1 MAVVAAAY
9 WRLAARDR
17 SPSLPSEK
25 PAAAEPATAN
35 PSLLGVRWDFSDGS
49 LAGWRHKDN
58 ARIAVADEGTNKALR
73 LSSGFAPHGF
83 AWTTRYFE
91 PRSVEGV
98 VHVVFRVRGDNS
110 GHRLQVH
117 LGAPSPRRGSWLYYI
132 NARQTVTLDF
142 TGWRR
147 VSLDLEHFATP
158 DNGLRE
164 RDLAQVGFVEF
175 MVHARDAKTPLDVWL
190 DDVEFTPATADEV
203 AEHERRRQARA
214 RLVEEA
220 SRALDRTRKRVEE
233 LGSRLD
239 RAAAEGKQ
247 VAVARAYW
255 AALAWCAGDI
265 QRYLDADEL
274 ELVEKAGPLLAAL
287 DRRLDDPQSVLK
299 HVLDRPPDEP
309 DHLKWADNRY
319 FRSVV
324 GGVRPWTESER
335 SWAKGRKGYRSI
347 PDAWSFRG
355 FGDNLFGLAWSISR
369 PQSPLRHHRVALS
382 NALSLLD
389 TIAHQHVDGDFNV
402 DRTAVHGRDENI
414 NRFCLAPA
422 LDAWRELQAA
432 YPDLLPAAWQTEF
445 DAGLKRL
452 VDYQV
457 ADYGT
462 ARVAR
467 RPDIKQPAYP
477 NMDVHYLLIMELAWQ
492 RWKDPR
498 YAAERDAFL
507 KILESALYPG
517 GAFTYIHTQ
526 NECFVY
532 HRIDVAYLARFWK
545 LTGNP
550 AALEL
555 LRKTIPYY
563 PYNVEPAGMPE
574 YYTDPCWKHYWGGG
588 DAIGPGIIASLF
600 DDPLN
605 QQVADACAISE
616 GYGRGHEAAIA
627 AECWKPVAPKPLADQ
642 YVLYDANVEGPRG
655 RFGAW
660 SFAGNGR
667 NYGVGFQ
674 GKDTFVGAMITRPPK
689 RRELPL
695 DSALQVVTAEVRL
708 NHTEN
713 HWLGG
718 RCHSARERLS
728 TALGPDFGSLAV
740 RYTVSRPQWHYQG
753 DELLP
758 WQGTQTWFL
767 SKTRLVGL
775 VSLEATAD
783 EARAA
788 VHGRIRLG
796 LKRAIEPLDATTW
809 KYGRLVVRIHGH
821 NYAKIAIK
829 PSETTFQDPP
839 DLKRSTEI
847 TLLDP
852 QSVAAGERGTV
863 RFKKGT
869 RYWFLVE
876 ARPDDS
882 PWAESVERIEE
893 EGLVGFRFGEPG
905 RRVVVLHN
913 PTDKPI
919 EVNRPLGFAAG
930 STILR
935 YDGRDGKG
943 TREKADGLRLRLEPH
958 RHVVLAAEGS

>member
-1 MAVVAAAY
+1 MVVGRRLLYAVCLLAVVAAAY
-9 WRLAARDR
+9 WRVASRGPSPP
-17 SPSLPSEK
+17 SPSE
-25 PAAAEPATAN
+25 EPADCQGVPAI
-35 PSLLGVRWDFSDGS
+35 PSLLGVRWDFTDGS
-49 LAGWRHKDN
+49 IAAWRHKDN
-58 ARIAVADEGTNKALR
+58 TEIAIAVDGQNKALR
-73 LSSGFAPHGF
+73 LSSAFAPHGF
-83 AWTTRYFE
+83 AWATRYFE
-91 PRSVEGV
+91 PHSAEGV
-98 VHVVFRVRGDNS
+98 VHVVFRVRGDGS

-117 LGAPSPRRGSWLYYI
+117 LGAPSPRGGKWLYYI

-147 VSLDLEHFATP
+147 VSLDLDQFATP

-164 RDLAQVGFVEF
+164 RDLARLGFVEF
-175 MVHARDAKTPLDVWL
+175 MVHASDAKKPVEIWL
-190 DDVEFTPATADEV
+190 DDIEFTPATPEELA
-203 AEHERRRQARA
+203 AQERRRQTRA
-214 RLVEEA
+214 RLVEKTA
-220 SRALDRTRKRVEE
+220 QALAQTRQRLAE
-233 LGSRLD
+233 LGSQLD
-239 RAAAEGKQ
+239 RAAHEGKH
-247 VAVARAYW
+247 VATARAYHG
-255 AALAWCAGDI
+255 ALVWCADDL
-265 QRYLDADEL
+265 QRYLDAEEL
-274 ELVEKAGPLLAAL
+274 ELVEKAGPLLASL
-287 DRRLDDPQSVLK
+287 DRRLEDPRAVLR
-299 HVLDRPPDEP
+299 HVLDRPPQEP
-309 DHLKWADNRY
+309 DRLNWADNRY

-324 GGVRPWTESER
+324 GGVRPWIESER

-355 FGDNLFGLAWSISR
+355 FGDALFGLVWSITR
-369 PQSPLRHHRVALS
+369 PASPLRHHPLALR

-432 YPDLLPAAWQTEF
+432 YPDLLPDAWQADLE
-445 DAGLKRL
+445 AGLKRL

-462 ARVAR
+462 ARLAR

-492 RWKDPR
+492 RWNEPR
-498 YAAERDAFL
+498 YAHERDAFL
-507 KILESALYPG
+507 RILEQAVYPG
-517 GAFTYIHTQ
+517 GAFPYLHTQ

-532 HRIDVAYLARFWK
+532 HRIDVAYLARYWK
-545 LTGNP
+545 LSGNP

-574 YYTDPCWKHYWGGG
+574 YYTDPCWKHYWTGG

-600 DDPLN
+600 GDAHN

-627 AECWKPVAPKPLADQ
+627 AECWKPVQAKPLPDQ
-642 YVLYDANVEGPRG
+642 YVFYDQNIEGPRG
-655 RFGAW
+655 RYGAW

-695 DSALQVVTAEVRL
+695 DAALQVVTTEVRL
-708 NHTEN
+708 NHTDD
-713 HWLGG
+713 HWTGG
-718 RCHSARERLS
+718 RCHSAQERLS

-740 RYTVSRPQWHYQG
+740 RYTVSRPQWHYRY

-758 WQGTQTWFL
+758 WQGTQTWYL
-767 SKTRLVGL
+767 SKSRLVGL

-783 EARAA
+783 ETKAA

-796 LKRAIEPLDATTW
+796 MKRALEPIDPKTW
-809 KYGRLVVRIHGH
+809 RYGRLVVRIHEH
-821 NYAKIAIK
+821 NYAGIVVK

-839 DLKRSTEI
+839 DVRRSTEI

-852 QSVAAGERGTV
+852 QSVASGERGTV
-863 RFKKGT
+863 RFPKGT
-869 RYWFLVE
+869 HYWFLVG
-876 ARPDDS
+876 PHLD
-882 PWAESVERIEE
+882 EE
-893 EGLVGFRFGEPG
+893 P
-905 RRVVVLHN
+905 
-913 PTDKPI
+913 
-919 EVNRPLGFAAG
+919 
-930 STILR
+930 
-935 YDGRDGKG
+935 
-943 TREKADGLRLRLEPH
+943 
-958 RHVVLAAEGS
+958 